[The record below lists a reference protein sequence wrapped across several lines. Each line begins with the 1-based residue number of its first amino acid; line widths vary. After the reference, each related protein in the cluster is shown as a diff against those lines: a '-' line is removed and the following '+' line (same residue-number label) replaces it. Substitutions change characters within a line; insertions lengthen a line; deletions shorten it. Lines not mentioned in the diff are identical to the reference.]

1 MPIPSLQNFET
12 FLCVAENNGFT
23 AAAKKLNI
31 SKAAVSNSIK
41 LLEESL
47 KIPLFIR
54 NTRNISLTEEGE
66 LLLTQCYRLK
76 HELDT
81 ARDLVSKFHDSP
93 TGTLKISC
101 NPYFA
106 NNFLI
111 KKLQT
116 YMQKYPK
123 VNIEILVEERMP
135 DLENEQIDIIFGIN
149 WPAPLDTTRKIIGKT
164 RYVLCASKP
173 YLEKF
178 GTPKNLKDLEIN
190 HNYIPH
196 LGRKNKNNL
205 VNLKENLNPN
215 LNLNSNLKSN
225 NAKFMKKFALENMGI
240 IQLHDYMIE
249 EEIKN
254 GSLIEILKDNFKQEI
269 PIYIYYQRHRF
280 VQPKVRNFVNLF

>member
-1 MPIPSLQNFET
+1 MPNPNLQNFET
-12 FLCVAENNGFT
+12 FLCVAENKGFT

-54 NTRNISLTEEGE
+54 NTRNISLTEEGK

-76 HELDT
+76 NELDT
-81 ARDLVSKFHDSP
+81 ARNLISKFQESP

-106 NNFLI
+106 SNYLI
-111 KKLQT
+111 KKLEK
-116 YMQKYPK
+116 YMHKYPQ
-123 VNIEILVEERMP
+123 VNIELLAEERMP
-135 DLENEQIDIIFGIN
+135 DIEREQIDIVFGIN
-149 WPAPLDTTRKIIGKT
+149 WPAPPDIVRKVIGKT

-173 YLEKF
+173 YLEKY
-178 GTPKNLKDLEIN
+178 GKPKRLKDLETN

-196 LGRKNKNNL
+196 IGRKNKNLL
-205 VNLKENLNPN
+205 VNLKTNSN
-215 LNLNSNLKSN
+215 LNLTSKLKSN
-225 NAKFMKKFALENMGI
+225 NAEFMKKCALENMGI
-240 IQLHDYMIE
+240 IQLHDYMVKE
-249 EEIKN
+249 ELKN
-254 GSLIEILKDNFKQEI
+254 GDLIEILKDEFKEEI